1 MLILYTI
8 STVSTLAVV
17 LESAEGLFLIYLIG
31 VSTVATTL
39 QLLLAWATQSM
50 GQDALSVQHHRAREV
65 TVRTIV
71 ALEIAQG
78 VLLFGALIRLALR
91 MLI

>member
-17 LESAEGLFLIYLIG
+17 LESAPALFLIYLIG

-39 QLLLAWATQSM
+39 QLLLALVTQSM
-50 GQDALSVQHHRAREV
+50 GLDALLVQHRLARTV
-65 TVRTIV
+65 TVRIIV
-71 ALEIAQG
+71 ALETAQA
-78 VLLFGALIRLALR
+78 VLLLGALIRLAHK
-91 MLI
+91 MPT

>member
-8 STVSTLAVV
+8 STVSTLAVA
-17 LESAEGLFLIYLIG
+17 LESAQALFLIYLIG

-39 QLLLAWATQSM
+39 QLLLALVTQSM
-50 GQDALSVQHHRAREV
+50 GLDALSLQHRRAREV

-71 ALEIAQG
+71 ALEIAQA
-78 VLLFGALIRLALR
+78 VLLLGALIRLALR

>member
-8 STVSTLAVV
+8 YTVNTLVVV
-17 LESAEGLFLIYLIG
+17 LESAQALFLIYLIG
-31 VSTVATTL
+31 VSTAATTL
-39 QLLLAWATQSM
+39 QLLLALVTQSM
-50 GQDALSVQHHRAREV
+50 GLDALSLRHRLAREV

-71 ALEIAQG
+71 ALEIVQG
-78 VLLFGALIRLALR
+78 VLLLGVLIRLALR

>member
-17 LESAEGLFLIYLIG
+17 LESAQGLFLIYLIG

-39 QLLLAWATQSM
+39 QLLLAWVTQSM
-50 GQDALSVQHHRAREV
+50 GQDALLVQHHHAREV
-65 TVRTIV
+65 TVRIIA
-71 ALEIAQG
+71 ALEIAQA
-78 VLLFGALIRLALR
+78 VLLLGALTRLALK